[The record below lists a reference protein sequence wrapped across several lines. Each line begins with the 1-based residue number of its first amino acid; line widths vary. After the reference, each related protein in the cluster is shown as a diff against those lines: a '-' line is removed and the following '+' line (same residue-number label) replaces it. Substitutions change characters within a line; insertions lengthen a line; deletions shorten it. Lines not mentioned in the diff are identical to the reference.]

1 MCAMPS
7 HAIVRSRLRQDRRPF
22 TPAGYARRLSAPAEC
37 DLRRSVALRRSGVQL
52 QLLPIDAI
60 VRYEPHLLKSYKYP

>member
-37 DLRRSVALRRSGVQL
+37 DLRRSGV

>member
-37 DLRRSVALRRSGVQL
+37 DLSGVQL
-52 QLLPIDAI
+52 LPIN

>member
-52 QLLPIDAI
+52 LPINAI
-60 VRYEPHLLKSYKYP
+60 VRYEPHLLKYYKYP